1 MEELKY
7 RIQREGLPEE
17 DKKQLDEVWKLVNT
31 LAVEAK

>member
-17 DKKQLDEVWKLVNT
+17 GKKQLDELWKLQR
-31 LAVEAK
+31 EDKK